1 MSAEARIALF
11 GVGGVGRAFLELIEE
26 RATPVVM
33 VCAADSR
40 GAVLGELSAADVAGW
55 KAAGSPDRVVG
66 STPGE
71 LIARAKPDVVVDLT
85 SCDFETAE
93 PSLAILRA
101 GLDAGLPVVTAN
113 KSPLA
118 RHGAELRAR
127 AGGWHRIGCAA
138 AAGAALPAA
147 AVARALARTDR
158 IDSIEG
164 VLTGTTTFVLDE
176 MRRGVSVHDATKAA
190 QEAGIAEPDPSI
202 DLGGWDT
209 AAKLVVLASIV
220 WEELDLDLDLDG
232 VAVSGIEAADPSAD
246 GLQQLVGRAQRRGD
260 EVTARVEPEVLD
272 PRHPLSALRGRDKGV
287 VFRGPAIGEVVV
299 TGGRSHPGGTAAAA
313 LGDVLRL
320 TEVVS

>member
-1 MSAEARIALF
+1 MSGEVRVALF
-11 GVGGVGRAFLELIEE
+11 GVGGVGRAFLGLIEG
-26 RATPVVM
+26 RAAPIVL

-40 GAVLGELSAADVAGW
+40 GSVLGELSAADVARW
-55 KAAGSPDRVVG
+55 KAARPPARVVG
-66 STPGE
+66 STPAE

-101 GLDAGLPVVTAN
+101 ATGAGLPVVTAN

-118 RHGAELRAR
+118 RFGAELRAR

-138 AAGAALPAA
+138 ATGAALPAA
-147 AVARALARTDR
+147 AVATALGRTDR

-176 MRRGVSVHDATKAA
+176 MRRGLSAQEATKLA
-190 QEAGIAEPDPSI
+190 QEAGITEPDPSI

-209 AAKLVVLASIV
+209 AAKLVLLGSLV
-220 WEELDLDLDLDG
+220 WEDLALDLHG
-232 VAVSGIEAADPSAD
+232 VAVSGIEAADPSAE
-246 GLQQLVGRAQRRGD
+246 GPQRLVGRAQRRDG
-260 EVTARVEPEVLD
+260 EVSARVGPEVLD
-272 PRHPLSALRGRDKGV
+272 PGHPLSALRGRDKGV
-287 VFRGPAIGEVVV
+287 VFRGEAIGEVVV
-299 TGGRSHPGGTAAAA
+299 TGGRSHPEGAAAAA

-320 TEVVS
+320 AELAS

>member
-1 MSAEARIALF
+1 VSAEVRVALF

-55 KAAGSPDRVVG
+55 KAAGAPDRVVG
-66 STPGE
+66 YTPGE
-71 LIARAKPDVVVDLT
+71 LVARAKPDVVVDLT
-85 SCDFETAE
+85 SCDFQTAE

-101 GLDAGLPVVTAN
+101 GLAAGLPVVTAN

-118 RHGAELRAR
+118 RHGAELRSR

-147 AVARALARTDR
+147 VVAQALARTDR

-176 MRRGVSVHDATKAA
+176 MRRGVSVQDATKAA
-190 QEAGIAEPDPSI
+190 QKARIAEPDPSI

-220 WEELDLDLDLDG
+220 WEDLDLDLDG
-232 VAVSGIEAADPSAD
+232 VAVSGIEAVDPSAE
-246 GLQQLVGRAQRRGD
+246 GLQRLVGRAQRRGD

-272 PRHPLSALRGRDKGV
+272 PGHPLSALRGRDKGV
-287 VFRGPAIGEVVV
+287 VFRGQAIGEVVV
-299 TGGRSHPGGTAAAA
+299 TGGRSHPSGAAAAA

-320 TEVVS
+320 TEGAS

>member
-1 MSAEARIALF
+1 VSAEVRVALF
-11 GVGGVGRAFLELIEE
+11 GVGGVGRAFLGLIEG
-26 RATPVVM
+26 RAAPIVM

-40 GAVLGELSAADVAGW
+40 GAMLGELSAADVARW
-55 KAAGSPDRVVG
+55 KAAGAPDRVVG

-71 LIARAKPDVVVDLT
+71 LVARTKPDVVVDLT

-101 GLDAGLPVVTAN
+101 GLGAGLPVVTAN

-118 RHGAELRAR
+118 RYGAELRAR

-147 AVARALARTDR
+147 AVASALARTDR

-176 MRRGVSVHDATKAA
+176 MRRGVSVQDATKVA
-190 QEAGIAEPDPSI
+190 QEAGIAEPDPGI

-209 AAKLVVLASIV
+209 AAKLVVLASLV
-220 WEELDLDLDLDG
+220 WEDLDLDLDG
-232 VAVSGIEAADPSAD
+232 VAVSGIEAADPSAE
-246 GLQQLVGRAQRRGD
+246 GLQRLVGRAQRRGD
-260 EVTARVEPEVLD
+260 EVAARVEPEVLD
-272 PRHPLSALRGRDKGV
+272 PGHPLSALRGRDKGV
-287 VFRGPAIGEVVV
+287 VFRGEAIGEVVV
-299 TGGRSHPGGTAAAA
+299 TGGRSHPGAAAAAA

-320 TEVVS
+320 TEVAS

>member
-1 MSAEARIALF
+1 VSAEARVALF
-11 GVGGVGRAFLELIEE
+11 GIGGVGRAFLELIEE

-40 GAVLGELSAADVAGW
+40 GAVLGELSAGDVAGW
-55 KAAGSPDRVVG
+55 KAAGAPDRVVG

-71 LIARAKPDVVVDLT
+71 LVARAKPDVVVDLT

-118 RHGAELRAR
+118 RYGAELRAR

-176 MRRGVSVHDATKAA
+176 MRRGVSVQDATKAA

-220 WEELDLDLDLDG
+220 WEDLDLDLDR
-232 VAVSGIEAADPSAD
+232 VAVSGIEAADPSAE
-246 GLQQLVGRAQRRGD
+246 GLQLVGRAQRRGD
-260 EVTARVEPEVLD
+260 EVTARVGPEVLD
-272 PRHPLSALRGRDKGV
+272 PGHPLSALRGRDKGV
-287 VFRGPAIGEVVV
+287 VFRGWAIGEVVV
-299 TGGRSHPGGTAAAA
+299 TGGRSHPGGAAAAA

-320 TEVVS
+320 TDCAS